1 MPITLTA
8 FLKPANG
15 NTFFLLEDI
24 YLKGGYQVVATSTAR
39 DNIIPVNRKS
49 GMLVFVQADS
59 SLWQLDQNLT
69 TWLPFL
75 TQGPPGT
82 PATGNP
88 VFVQNSA
95 PSNPVPGTIWIDP
108 SNPGLLVTGPA
119 GPTGPQGIQGLTGL
133 TGATGAQGIGLT
145 GATGAQGPQG
155 PQGLTGLTGAAAPTA
170 QPYDTGSYYPGS
182 PGGSVTTYFHV
193 FNRTVSF
200 PANFAGSHAANML
213 QAGDADAVFTMV
225 KNINTGS
232 PVTIGTMT
240 FPLGS
245 YTGVFVTTG
254 PSVFN
259 PGDTLQVSAP
269 ATPDSS
275 LSDITFLLAGIR

>member
-15 NTFFLLEDI
+15 NTFFLLEDV

-39 DNIIPVNRKS
+39 DAILPSNRKA
-49 GMLVFVQADS
+49 GMLVFVQTDS
-59 SLWQLDQNLT
+59 SLWQLGSDLT
-69 TWLPFL
+69 TWAAFL

-95 PSNPVPGTIWIDP
+95 PANPVPGTIWIDP

-119 GPTGPQGIQGLTGL
+119 GPTGPTGPQGL
-133 TGATGAQGIGLT
+133 TGATGAAGAQGIGLT
-145 GATGAQGPQG
+145 GATGAAGPQG
-155 PQGLTGLTGAAAPTA
+155 IQGLTGLTGAAAPTA

-182 PGGSVTTYFHV
+182 PGGGVTTYFHV
-193 FNRTVSF
+193 FNRTVNF
-200 PANFAGSHAANML
+200 PANFAGSHAANMV
-213 QAGDADAVFTMV
+213 QSSADAVFTMV

-254 PSVFN
+254 PIVFD

-269 ATPDSS
+269 ATTDSS